1 MYVFLF
7 AFALGTLAELTASTS
22 PFLIYILTTD
32 SAHPVLI
39 VLVYYKLPV

>member
-1 MYVFLF
+1 MYLF
-7 AFALGTLAELTASTS
+7 FIAFALGTLAELTASAR

-39 VLVYYKLPV
+39 VLVYYQVPV